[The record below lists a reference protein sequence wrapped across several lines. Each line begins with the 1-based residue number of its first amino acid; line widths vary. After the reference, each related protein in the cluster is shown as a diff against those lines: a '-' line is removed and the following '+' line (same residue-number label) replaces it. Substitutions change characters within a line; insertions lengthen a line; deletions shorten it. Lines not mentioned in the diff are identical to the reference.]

1 MFLKPGMEEEYH
13 KRHDKIWPEPIRQLR
28 REGVYARLALRIT
41 RPQGGATPKKGRELT
56 AVPTPFS
63 TSAYR

>member
-28 REGVYARLALRIT
+28 REGVYARL
-41 RPQGGATPKKGRELT
+41 RPANCTPPGRGDTEKRAGTNGSSHPL
-56 AVPTPFS
+56 
-63 TSAYR
+63 